1 MKNLKYLGGI
11 GLMALALCMPS
22 CDKEDNTDE
31 LLSGLNGLEKRVA
44 ALEALQG
51 QVDAIQ
57 AILDAAANNY
67 LITSVVE
74 NKEGEVVTGYTIT
87 FSNGETITIQNGKD
101 GEAGITPEIS
111 VAEEGGNLY
120 WKVNGQWLMNGENKV
135 PAEGIAPQFKIEDNV
150 WKVSYDGVN
159 FVEVPGS
166 PNPGGTKITCTEQ
179 DDSYIIKIGD
189 KECVIAKYQPLDIT
203 FANATN
209 FEVASGVTSTEVI
222 YTITDDAIGVSD
234 YIIMAFANSGYTVMI
249 DKAAKKITVD
259 GGELPIAGQEIT
271 ILVSDGGQRTIM
283 RSFKFVGDGS
293 STTGGTTVTLP
304 DELVS
309 SPLSVAAAGETKT
322 ITVSSDFAATEITP
336 TISYTAGTGD
346 WVSIDPSGDI
356 KSRSMNQYNL
366 VLTITKN
373 TDANEREATVT
384 LSAGENVSAT
394 FKIVQDGA
402 EAVDET
408 TLEITIPDGTTKLQD
423 VMKDA
428 CSGKDCSKI
437 KTLIIKGNYD
447 FTIADQTYLN
457 GLFVENGTFANV
469 EVLDISGTNTKYV
482 GYESQA
488 FMNARFKEIKLP
500 NTLVRIGANAFQGS
514 QITKVVIPASVK
526 NIYNDAF
533 KECASLTE
541 VVFEGGSTDLKY
553 WTGSNY
559 ALSVRVFN
567 SCSNLIKVTIQES
580 NADGTIPS
588 VGYMITG
595 ESKENFKGI
604 NSNCTLYVPA
614 DDVVKYQGDTEG
626 WAKAFPG
633 RIQSIGAIQ

>member
-1 MKNLKYLGGI
+1 
-11 GLMALALCMPS
+11 MALALCMPS

-209 FEVASGVTSTEVI
+209 FEVASGVTSTEVT

-293 STTGGTTVTLP
+293 GTTDTTVEVPYDSESNPLRVAATGG
-304 DELVS
+304 EQ
-309 SPLSVAAAGETKT
+309 T
-322 ITVSSDFAATEITP
+322 ITVSSDFALDKIGASIPTEAASW
-336 TISYTAGTGD
+336 ISITGD
-346 WVSIDPSGDI
+346 SQI
-356 KSRSMNQYNL
+356 KSRATQYYTLKLQVEANETEQSRSAVITITAGEGESAKTATFKIEQAGKDISQNTALTINVNSSKTVQSVLDPILNGEDFSSDGLTTL
-366 VLTITKN
+366 VIEGDRDLTTADHKYLTGLLNSGQTLSWVKILDISKTITKN
-373 TDANEREATVT
+373 ISYADTDAHYKGATIEQILLPET
-384 LSAGENVSAT
+384 LTRIGRNSFEGSSL
-394 FKIVQDGA
+394 K
-402 EAVDET
+402 
-408 TLEITIPDGTTKLQD
+408 EITIPSGQ
-423 VMKDA
+423 VVNIYHDA
-428 CSGKDCSKI
+428 FKDCAQLKTVVFNGLPSLMSGSAPSKRVFNGCSQ
-437 KTLIIKGNYD
+437 LSQVIIKGNAGETAPEMGFEATTGD
-447 FTIADQTYLN
+447 RCFSNIAA
-457 GLFVENGTFANV
+457 G
-469 EVLDISGTNTKYV
+469 
-482 GYESQA
+482 
-488 FMNARFKEIKLP
+488 
-500 NTLVRIGANAFQGS
+500 
-514 QITKVVIPASVK
+514 
-526 NIYNDAF
+526 
-533 KECASLTE
+533 
-541 VVFEGGSTDLKY
+541 
-553 WTGSNY
+553 
-559 ALSVRVFN
+559 
-567 SCSNLIKVTIQES
+567 
-580 NADGTIPS
+580 
-588 VGYMITG
+588 
-595 ESKENFKGI
+595 
-604 NSNCTLYVPA
+604 CTLYVPSGDATKYEA
-614 DDVVKYQGDTEG
+614 DTNG
-626 WAKAFPG
+626 WKAVF
-633 RIQSIGAIQ
+633 AIQEGIPE

>member
-11 GLMALALCMPS
+11 GLMALALCLPS

-135 PAEGIAPQFKIEDNV
+135 PAERIAPQFKIEDNV

-209 FEVASGVTSTEVI
+209 FEVASGVTSTEVT
-222 YTITDDAIGVSD
+222 YTIDDAAGVSD
-234 YIIMAFANSGYTVMI
+234 YIIMAFANSGYTVTI
-249 DKAAKKITVD
+249 DKSAKNITVN

-293 STTGGTTVTLP
+293 GTTDTTVEVP
-304 DELVS
+304 YDSES
-309 SPLSVAAAGETKT
+309 NPLRVVATEGEQT
-322 ITVSSDFAATEITP
+322 ITVSSDFALDKIGASIPTEAASW
-336 TISYTAGTGD
+336 ISITGD
-346 WVSIDPSGDI
+346 SQI
-356 KSRSMNQYNL
+356 KSRATQDYTLKLQVEANETEQSRSAVITITAGEGESAKTATFKIEQAGKDISQNTALTINVNSSKTVQSVLDPILNGEDFSSDGLTTL
-366 VLTITKN
+366 VIEGDRDLTTADHKYLTGLLNSGQTLSWVKILDISKTITKN
-373 TDANEREATVT
+373 ISYADTDAHYKGATIEQILLPET
-384 LSAGENVSAT
+384 LTRIGRNSFEGSSL
-394 FKIVQDGA
+394 K
-402 EAVDET
+402 
-408 TLEITIPDGTTKLQD
+408 EITIPSGQ
-423 VMKDA
+423 VVNIYHDA
-428 CSGKDCSKI
+428 FKDCAQLKTVVFNGLPSLMSGSAPSKRVFNGCSQ
-437 KTLIIKGNYD
+437 LSQVIIKGNAGETAPEMGFEATTGD
-447 FTIADQTYLN
+447 RCFSNIAA
-457 GLFVENGTFANV
+457 G
-469 EVLDISGTNTKYV
+469 
-482 GYESQA
+482 
-488 FMNARFKEIKLP
+488 
-500 NTLVRIGANAFQGS
+500 
-514 QITKVVIPASVK
+514 
-526 NIYNDAF
+526 
-533 KECASLTE
+533 
-541 VVFEGGSTDLKY
+541 
-553 WTGSNY
+553 
-559 ALSVRVFN
+559 
-567 SCSNLIKVTIQES
+567 
-580 NADGTIPS
+580 
-588 VGYMITG
+588 
-595 ESKENFKGI
+595 
-604 NSNCTLYVPA
+604 CTLYVPSGDATKYEA
-614 DDVVKYQGDTEG
+614 DTNG
-626 WAKAFPG
+626 WKAVF
-633 RIQSIGAIQ
+633 AIQEGIPE

>member
-150 WKVSYDGVN
+150 WKVSYDGVH
-159 FVEVPGS
+159 FEPVSGS
-166 PNPGGTKITCTEQ
+166 PNPGGTEITCIEQ

-209 FEVASGVTSTEVI
+209 FEVASGVTFAEVT
-222 YTITDDAIGVSD
+222 YTITDDATGVSD
-234 YIIMAFANSGYTVMI
+234 YIIMAFANSGYTVTI
-249 DKAAKKITVD
+249 DKSAKKITVN
-259 GGELPIAGQEIT
+259 GGSSPIAGQEIT

-336 TISYTAGTGD
+336 TISCTAGTGD

-373 TDANEREATVT
+373 TDANGREATVT
-384 LSAGENVSAT
+384 LSAGANVSAA

-402 EAVDET
+402 EAVDGT
-408 TLEITIPDGTTKLQD
+408 TLEIDIPSGTSAGQLES
-423 VMKDA
+423 VIESA
-428 CSGKDCSKI
+428 CLGIDCSNI
-437 KTLIIKGNYD
+437 KTLIIKGEYA
-447 FTIADQTYLN
+447 FTTTDQNYLN
-457 GLFVENGTFANV
+457 GLFVEGGTFANV
-469 EVLDISGTNTKYV
+469 EVLDISETKTRLV
-482 GYESQA
+482 GDASEA
-488 FMNARFKEIKLP
+488 FASARFKEIKLP
-500 NTLVRIGANAFQGS
+500 GTLERIGTKAFQGS
-514 QITKVVIPASVK
+514 QLTQVVIPASVLH
-526 NIYNDAF
+526 IFHDAF
-533 KECASLTE
+533 NSCKYLEK
-541 VVFEGGSTDLKY
+541 VVFEGSSTNLRT
-553 WTGSNY
+553 WSNGNY
-559 ALSVRVFN
+559 QLSKRVFN
-567 SCSNLIKVTIQES
+567 GCEKLTKVII
-580 NADGTIPS
+580 NAPVQNEILPL
-588 VGYMITG
+588 VGYMI
-595 ESKENFKGI
+595 SDSNENFRGI
-604 NSNCTLYVPA
+604 ASNCTLYVPEA
-614 DDVVKYQGDTEG
+614 DVSKYKADTEG

-633 RIQSIGAIQ
+633 ERIQAIQ

>member
-11 GLMALALCMPS
+11 GLMALALCLPS

-189 KECVIAKYQPLDIT
+189 KECVIAKYQPLNIT
-203 FANATN
+203 FTSGL
-209 FEVASGVTSTEVI
+209 EVASDDKSAVVDYE
-222 YTITDDAIGVSD
+222 ITDDAAGVSD
-234 YIIMAFANSGYTVMI
+234 YIIMAFANSGYTVTI
-249 DKAAKKITVD
+249 DKADMKITVD
-259 GGELPIAGQEIT
+259 GGGLPIAGQEIT

-336 TISYTAGTGD
+336 TISYTAGTED
-346 WVSIDPSGDI
+346 WVSIAGSSQI
-356 KSRSMNQYNL
+356 TRAMNQYNL

-373 TDANEREATVT
+373 TDASEREATVT

-408 TLEITIPDGTTKLQD
+408 TLEITIPDGATTLQT
-423 VMKDA
+423 VMENA
-428 CSGKDCSKI
+428 YPEDCSKI
-437 KTLIIKGNYD
+437 KTLIIKGNYA
-447 FTIADQTYLN
+447 FTTTDQTYLN
-457 GLFVENGTFANV
+457 GLFEKNGTFANV
-469 EVLDISGTNTKYV
+469 EELDISNTETENI
-482 GYESQA
+482 GYNEIVSG
-488 FMNARFKEIKLP
+488 FVNAQFKRIKLP
-500 NTLVRIGANAFQGS
+500 NNLLRIANNAFQGAVNLVEIEIPS
-514 QITKVVIPASVK
+514 SVVLIATWS
-526 NIYNDAF
+526 F
-533 KECASLTE
+533 SGCTSLRS
-541 VVFEGGSTDLKY
+541 VVFKGSKTNFYDKGGDVPTLAK
-553 WTGSNY
+553 
-559 ALSVRVFN
+559 AVFN
-567 SCSNLIKVTIQES
+567 GCTSLQSIKIES
-580 NADGTIPS
+580 VLSGGTLPS
-588 VGYMITG
+588 VGSLDLTSSG
-595 ESKENFKGI
+595 GATFKGVPEG
-604 NSNCTLYVPA
+604 CTLYVPA
-614 DDVVKYQGDTEG
+614 DDVSKYKADANG

-633 RIQSIGAIQ
+633 ERIQAIQ